1 MNNKRS
7 VKLLFLFAFIA
18 SSVQASIVSF
28 GLISYSPNS
37 GSVFSLPAV
46 QTPAPPPPVQNTF
59 TAVGDPVYPLV
70 GNTTVYKAPTTV
82 SSITPDPYAIT
93 LDTQAAVLNRQLV
106 TNYNTPIVATNVGFA
121 PVPIPSYN
129 YGFSY
134 TTPYSSGYS
143 YAGYGSLIASS
154 QFTGYYNPPTPPLVV
169 TGAQNT
175 LWTSVVSAT
184 TFSSGGGIVTSFD
197 TAPEPAT
204 LVLFGAGIGSLLI
217 YRRKRI
223 AAAQRQE

>member
-28 GLISYSPNS
+28 GLISYSPNG

-46 QTPAPPPPVQNTF
+46 QTPAPPLPVQNTF

-106 TNYNTPIVATNVGFA
+106 TNYNTPIVATNVGFNA
-121 PVPIPSYN
+121 VPIPSYN

-134 TTPYSSGYS
+134 TTPYSSPYSYS
-143 YAGYGSLIASS
+143 YAGYGSLISSS
-154 QFTGYYNPPTPPLVV
+154 QFTGYYNPPAPPLVV
-169 TGAQNT
+169 TQNT

-184 TFSSGGGIVTSFD
+184 TFSSGGGIVTGFD

-204 LVLFGAGIGSLLI
+204 LVLFGVGIGSLLI
-217 YRRKRI
+217 YYRKRI
-223 AAAQRQE
+223 AAQRQE

>member
-28 GLISYSPNS
+28 GLISYSPNG
-37 GSVFSLPAV
+37 GSVFSLPPA
-46 QTPAPPPPVQNTF
+46 QNPAPPPPVQNTF

-106 TNYNTPIVATNVGFA
+106 TNYNTPIVATNAGFDPA
-121 PVPIPSYN
+121 PTPSYAS

-134 TTPYSSGYS
+134 TTPYSSSYS
-143 YAGYGSLIASS
+143 YAGYGSLIASN

-169 TGAQNT
+169 TGAQT
-175 LWTSVVSAT
+175 VLWTSGVSAT
-184 TFSSGGGIVTSFD
+184 TFSSGGGIVTGFD

-204 LVLFGAGIGSLLI
+204 LVLFGVGIGSLLI
-217 YRRKRI
+217 YHRKRI
-223 AAAQRQE
+223 AAQRQE